1 MVIDFFDKS
10 FDNET
15 KKCIEDFI
23 CNLYKVNSGFAKQI
37 LRDIRYKN
45 SVKTIEDVDKTYNNY
60 PILQKFFQNKFHF
73 MFETYAPYEIK
84 DVLRTIIRGEDL
96 EALYKYDKERFEKY
110 VEEDMIF
117 SSLCYDNKVLLFY
130 LKKKFGD
137 KMNYRDI
144 FKFIEKDENLRFED
158 GVDHIDDRAEICR
171 KMYIN
176 FPELFNNLTIDDAKI
191 DIFLYTTICKK
202 KNTKPSF
209 IDLCNTLK
217 IEPTIVNY
225 ARYYYLIDYFGNLIT
240 QKIIKKALCNPSFTI
255 NSIEDCNVKNITEY
269 PIKNINNNRFA
280 IVNEEET
287 GCLKITFNKETLN
300 SCKVWISK
308 ASLEDVSDKVELI
321 FNIEYKDNN
330 VLKQD
335 KLIARLNADE
345 QCCCYSNFI
354 DLNNL
359 SLQQN
364 IKGEYIYQ
372 QDIKSIKFISDE
384 NGCILEIN
392 NDEQNRFLLNCYKD
406 GGSYYSDSV
415 DIEFNTLYGDLRVYL
430 CGVKDV

>member
-1 MVIDFFDKS
+1 MVIDFFNES
-10 FDNET
+10 FDSET

-23 CNLYKVNSGFAKQI
+23 CNLCKVNGGLAKQI

-45 SVKTIEDVDKTYNNY
+45 DVKTIEDVDKVYNDY
-60 PILQKFFQNKFHF
+60 PILQSFFQNKFHF
-73 MFETYAPYEIK
+73 MFETYALDKVENI
-84 DVLRTIIRGEDL
+84 LRTITREEDL
-96 EALYKYDKERFEKY
+96 ETLYKYDKERFEKY
-110 VEEDMIF
+110 VEEDMFF
-117 SSLCYDNKVLLFY
+117 SSLYYDNRVLLFY

-144 FKFIEKDENLRFED
+144 FKFIKKDENLRFKD
-158 GVDHIDDRAEICR
+158 GVDYIGDRAKICR
-171 KMYIN
+171 EMYIN
-176 FPELFNNLTIDDAKI
+176 FPELFNNLTIDDAKV
-191 DIFLYTTICKK
+191 DIFLYTTICEK
-202 KNTKPSF
+202 KNIKPSF
-209 IDLCNTLK
+209 VDLCNTLK

-225 ARYYYLIDYFGNLIT
+225 ARCYYLIGPSVIK
-240 QKIIKKALCNPSFTI
+240 QKIIKKALCNPSLTI
-255 NSIEDCNVKNITEY
+255 NSIEDCDVENITEY

-300 SCKVWISK
+300 SCNVWISI
-308 ASLEDVSDKVELI
+308 ASLKDVSDKVELI

-364 IKGEYIYQ
+364 IKGEYIFQ

-415 DIEFNTLYGDLRVYL
+415 DIEFNTPYGDLRVHL
-430 CGVKDV
+430 CDVKDV